1 MLLPGGRDLIH
12 EGSYGK
18 VIFQD
23 KTEGDYFSKNVHWE
37 KMGYLLISRYC
48 NDFVDYYS

>member
-12 EGSYGK
+12 EGNFGK
-18 VIFQD
+18 VIFRD
-23 KTEGDYFSKNVHWE
+23 KTEGDCFSKNV
-37 KMGYLLISRYC
+37 LISRYC